1 MFPRDEICPYSEKK
15 FASGVNFSRNNIFS
29 PIISSAI
36 SSSLIMLYHEWT
48 VSQIMHFKDVKNF
61 ACKSGSVKFWT
72 NIMSDVSQL
81 LEQTGIV
88 TKWTSEPL
96 FVTFAKNETGILKIA
111 FLIFDTYSVTLCL
124 KQLCFFN
131 LPPNKSKVKMY
142 KRRVE
147 IDSHFD

>member
-72 NIMSDVSQL
+72 NNVSVRWSRPQIYIALSLSDTDGNWIASSKGKANVLYFHHSVV
-81 LEQTGIV
+81 EVIV
-88 TKWTSEPL
+88 EPEHMRGKM
-96 FVTFAKNETGILKIA
+96 FVAQAQWKISPHHCHSRSPG
-111 FLIFDTYSVTLCL
+111 D
-124 KQLCFFN
+124 Q
-131 LPPNKSKVKMY
+131 
-142 KRRVE
+142 R
-147 IDSHFD
+147 